1 MERERHWRKAI
12 LRVIKLNK
20 YLITFGNNCE
30 NVTQSCNEFHIVLNW
45 WQINLWKFRRRKMQH
60 TEGKF
65 IGHNNF
71 SLYRQAWLPD
81 GIPIA
86 ILVVVH
92 GIAEHSGRYT
102 NLVNYFIP
110 KGYAV
115 YSFDLRGHGKSDGKR
130 SYVERFSYYI
140 DDLKTFCDMV
150 HEENKNAK
158 VFMIGHSMGST
169 IAIDYALEHQSGLQG
184 LIISGTTLKAGSSI
198 NKASILMA
206 RILSVLMPKMGVTA
220 LDSNGISRD
229 KAVVTAYI
237 NDPLNYTGKL
247 SARVGAELLKTMAM
261 LQSRLSEIT
270 LPLLI
275 MQGTHDRISDPS
287 SSKLLFDGVS
297 SKDKTMKLYEGFYHE
312 IFNDPERLQVFSDM
326 EAWLKARV

>member
-1 MERERHWRKAI
+1 
-12 LRVIKLNK
+12 
-20 YLITFGNNCE
+20 
-30 NVTQSCNEFHIVLNW
+30 
-45 WQINLWKFRRRKMQH
+45 MQH

-65 IGHNNF
+65 TGRNNF

-102 NLVNYFIP
+102 NLVNYFVP
-110 KGYAV
+110 QGYAV

-140 DDLKTFCDMV
+140 DDLQTFFNLVRTENPNTKIFMV
-150 HEENKNAK
+150 
-158 VFMIGHSMGST
+158 GHSMGST
-169 IAIDYALEHQSGLQG
+169 IALDYALEHQSELQG
-184 LIISGTTLKAGSSI
+184 LIISGTTLKLGSSI
-198 NKASILMA
+198 SKAAILTA
-206 RILSVLMPKMGVTA
+206 KILSVLLPKMGVSA
-220 LDSNGISRD
+220 LDPGGISRD
-229 KAVVTAYI
+229 PAVVAAYV

-247 SARVGAELLKTMAM
+247 SARFGVELLKTMEK

-275 MQGTHDRISDPS
+275 MQGTQDRISDPS

-312 IFNDPERLQVFSDM
+312 IFNDPERRQVFSDM
-326 EAWLKARV
+326 EAWLKTRV